1 MANVQLEDLV
11 LPCIGSKELISAEDM
26 DELFKK
32 SEQQL
37 QEENEM
43 VTHAAVV
50 YKDSSMDTQVLVK

>member
-11 LPCIGSKELISAEDM
+11 LPCTGSKELISAEEM